1 MGVPEKSD
9 MVSRVMNKGQSNVFT
24 QEVRTIH
31 DLDVVTAMVAG
42 IQTQQEDPRSPI
54 RTPSSTFLIHD
65 TSGVSIPGVS
75 EHSEDFKSSCYECGL
90 CG

>member
-1 MGVPEKSD
+1 
-9 MVSRVMNKGQSNVFT
+9 MVSRVMNKGQSNVFK

-42 IQTQQEDPRSPI
+42 IQTQDPPFGRQAAPF
-54 RTPSSTFLIHD
+54 SSTTLA
-65 TSGVSIPGVS
+65 GVSIPGVS
-75 EHSEDFKSSCYECGL
+75 EHSKDFKSSCYECGL